1 MEKILP
7 RAIDIE
13 NPQSATLSTSVHR
26 TFTERQFLM
35 SESLTTT
42 KSLFKSIRITLA
54 VSGAIALIA
63 GIVLLVWPLKTA
75 VLVTGIIASYLIIAG
90 LVYIGLGI
98 FSGKK
103 GGWARIGHIVL
114 GLLYIV
120 AGVVAFLNLT
130 AATITL
136 AFITA
141 IFLGVSWI
149 VDGVVALSLLNKD
162 GSKAWTIIYA
172 ILSIAAG
179 VIVIF
184 SPLLA
189 AVALWWVL
197 GITLVVLGII
207 QIVRAITLG
216 RDEKSFAATTTDA
229 GATAV

>member
-1 MEKILP
+1 
-7 RAIDIE
+7 
-13 NPQSATLSTSVHR
+13 
-26 TFTERQFLM
+26 M
-35 SESLTTT
+35 SDSLTEA
-42 KSLFKSIRITLA
+42 KSLFTSIRVTLA
-54 VSGAIALIA
+54 VSGVVALIA

-75 VLVTGIIASYLIIAG
+75 IIVTGIIASYLVIAG
-90 LVYIGLGI
+90 LVYVGLGI

-103 GGWARIGHIVL
+103 GGWARVGHIVL

-120 AGVVAFLNLT
+120 AGVVAFLNLQ

-136 AFITA
+136 ALVTA

-149 VDGVVALSLLNKD
+149 VDGVVALTLLNKD

-189 AVALWWVL
+189 AVALWWIL

-216 RDEKSFAATTTDA
+216 RDEKKVESTLSDA
-229 GATAV
+229 GTAAAV